1 MAAARE
7 GEPEARRALFDRFAD
22 DVERLLYRVLGRDP
36 DIADALQDVF
46 LQVFR
51 NLGRLRDPEALP
63 AWLRAITVA
72 TAKKRI
78 RARAR
83 RRWLRF
89 LPQEELPE
97 PSQAAVDEEV
107 LAALDATYAALD
119 TMSADLRIAFALRH
133 VEQLELTDVAEACQT
148 SLATIKRRLRKAED
162 LFVARASRDPHLVD
176 WLRRG
181 DRWEAKP

>member
-1 MAAARE
+1 MAASRKPQKEPSSPRGGEVIRPRAFQREVERLDALSGLVAAARE
-7 GEPEARRALFDRFAD
+7 GVPEARRALFDRFAD

-107 LAALDATYAALD
+107 LAALDA
-119 TMSADLRIAFALRH
+119 
-133 VEQLELTDVAEACQT
+133 
-148 SLATIKRRLRKAED
+148 
-162 LFVARASRDPHLVD
+162 
-176 WLRRG
+176 
-181 DRWEAKP
+181 